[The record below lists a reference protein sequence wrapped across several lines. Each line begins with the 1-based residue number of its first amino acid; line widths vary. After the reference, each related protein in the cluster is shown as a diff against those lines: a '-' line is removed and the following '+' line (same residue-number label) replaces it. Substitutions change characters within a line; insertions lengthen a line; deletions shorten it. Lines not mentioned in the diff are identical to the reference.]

1 MKNILVLVHEDEGQ
15 RARLQAAL
23 DIARAM
29 HGQLTC
35 LDLAIPIER
44 PSMFPVFGGAVV
56 MEPELAPIGG
66 TSARELV
73 EKSGVP
79 FHWLERSGDL
89 GPMVSSG
96 AAQADIVVLSAPR
109 ANLFPPTQAAIGDIL
124 VHAHKPILSVP
135 PSSAG
140 LTVNGEV
147 LILWDGSREA
157 HAAMVAAIPL
167 LKRATTVTILEID
180 DGSLKIPATEAA
192 AHLAQREIKAQIRS
206 DLSFGEKAGYVIL
219 EQIELLKPSYVVMGG
234 FGHSQFIEGLFGG
247 VTDRLLHESPIP
259 LFLKH

>member
-1 MKNILVLVHEDEGQ
+1 MKNILLLVHEDEGQ

-29 HGQLTC
+29 HGLLTC
-35 LDLAIPIER
+35 LDLAAPIER

-66 TSARELV
+66 ISAREQV

-79 FHWLERSGDL
+79 FHWLERSGEL
-89 GPMVSSG
+89 GPILGSV

-109 ANLFPPTQAAIGDIL
+109 KNLPTQAAIGDIL
-124 VHAHKPILSVP
+124 VRSRKPILSVP

-192 AHLAQREIKAQIRS
+192 AHLAQHEIKAQIRS
-206 DLSFGEKAGYVIL
+206 DLAFGEKAGYLIL

-247 VTDRLLHESPIP
+247 VTDRLLHESPVP